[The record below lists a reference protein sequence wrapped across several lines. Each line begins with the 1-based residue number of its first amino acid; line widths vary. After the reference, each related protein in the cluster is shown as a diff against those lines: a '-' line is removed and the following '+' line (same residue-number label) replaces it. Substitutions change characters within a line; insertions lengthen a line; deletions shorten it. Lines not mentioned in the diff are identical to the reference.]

1 MVQGGVLQ
9 RDAEWRRRRLLD
21 CIRPEANT
29 VPTSQAPSGGPNSA
43 NFYNLTTGF
52 AVTGSTSYNP
62 AQNYLTNVG
71 AYLKSVSAYGTFDQ
85 GGDVFQWNEALIDSS
100 RGLRGGLWGY
110 YSGNLASSS
119 RSHDIP
125 TLESYFV
132 GFRVASVPEP
142 ASIIL
147 VVCGAIGV
155 LIWWRRR
162 G

>member
-1 MVQGGVLQ
+1 MAVPTPRSVRMGGRQQATWLLPSETNGTRRRIT
-9 RDAEWRRRRLLD
+9 RDAAPVRSTG
-21 CIRPEANT
+21 CIRPGAT
-29 VPTSQAPSGGPNSA
+29 RSRPRRPRWAGPTRRTSTIFNRLRGDG
-43 NFYNLTTGF
+43 LTIYD
-52 AVTGSTSYNP
+52 S

-132 GFRVASVPEP
+132 GFRVASVP
-142 ASIIL
+142 
-147 VVCGAIGV
+147 
-155 LIWWRRR
+155 
-162 G
+162 